1 MRLDPTFGDL
11 RALREKMMIW
21 ARTLTRGGSNAE
33 DLVQAA
39 LLKMLSNRHRAP
51 EGAIEPWAR
60 VVLLN
65 VFREGLRA
73 AKRVPFTLSIEAGMS
88 DPQSGRCGRK
98 EPSWMPAAPDNPE
111 TSTYC
116 RQVFRKC
123 LGLDPSLLLDPDSNG
138 QRWEGGVAKTVT
150 ERRRRYRARLSLQQ
164 VAA

>member
-65 VFREGLRA
+65 EFRMAR
-73 AKRVPFTLSIEAGMS
+73 RVAGRLPAMLSIEG
-88 DPQSGRCGRK
+88 GREDRRTGAVRD
-98 EPSWMPAAPDNPE
+98 EPDWLPAAPDNPE

-116 RQVFRKC
+116 NQVFRRC